1 MSFARESAW
10 RRKRLL
16 ILGYHG
22 VSTHD
27 EHEWDGELYMPPSL
41 VRERFETL
49 RRGQYQ
55 VLPLGEAVSRLYDGS
70 LPPRAV
76 AITFDDGAY
85 DFYTHARPL
94 LEEFS
99 FPATVYLTSYYS
111 RYQRPVFN
119 TMLRYLFWKGR
130 DKTLDATGLSDDER
144 PLALASTEARG
155 AASRLLPV
163 RAPPVECPARRRTAC
178 SRLSRLDSQSTMMIC
193 SAGDS
198 SISWRPMKWRDCHA
212 I

>member
-1 MSFARESAW
+1 MLKSLKRSTLAAAHGAGIMSFARESAW

-119 TMLRYLFWKGR
+119 TMLRYRSRSRRTRL
-130 DKTLDATGLSDDER
+130 AAR
-144 PLALASTEARG
+144 P
-155 AASRLLPV
+155 SRLLPA
-163 RAPPVECPARRRTAC
+163 RAPLVECPARRRTAC
-178 SRLSRLDSQSTMMIC
+178 SRLSRLGSQSTMMIC